1 MKNIVRGAFAAAAI
15 AAALPAAAAD
25 LPAKGPAMAPAP
37 TYMEAFDPFMIR
49 IRGIAVIPDSGKGGI
64 SQAVTGRAALL
75 NGQVKAKEAYMPEVD
90 VTYFFTKNIAVEA
103 ICCVSVH
110 NIKGSLPNGT
120 GLGTIGRTWV
130 FPPTVM
136 LQYHFT
142 DFGAFKP
149 YVGVG
154 VNYTHFFDTKAKG
167 ALAAAPFLG
176 DLKLKDT
183 WGVAGQVGFDYML
196 NRNWGINVD
205 VKRILMEP
213 KFSSYNTT
221 TGTLNAAGKAKINP
235 WIIGVGVTYRFG
247 GPSAVVA
254 KY

>member
-15 AAALPAAAAD
+15 AAALPAVAAD
-25 LPAKGPAMAPAP
+25 LPTAKGPAVAP
-37 TYMEAFDPFMIR
+37 TYMEAFDPYMIR
-49 IRGIAVIPDSGKGGI
+49 IRGVAVLPDGKGHI
-64 SQAVTGRAALL
+64 SATQTALPIVGL
-75 NGQVKAKEAYMPEVD
+75 GVKAKEAYIPEVD
-90 VTYFFTKNIAVEA
+90 LTYFFTKNIAIEA
-103 ICCVSVH
+103 ICCFSKHDVKVD
-110 NIKGSLPNGT
+110 
-120 GLGTIGRTWV
+120 GLGTVGRTWL
-130 FPPTVM
+130 FPPTVL

-142 DFGAFKP
+142 GLGAFKP

-154 VNYTHFFDTKAKG
+154 VNYTHFFDEKGVG
-167 ALAAAPFLG
+167 ALAG
-176 DLKLKDT
+176 TTLKIKDS

-213 KFSSYNTT
+213 KFTDT
-221 TGTLNAAGKAKINP
+221 AGPVLVAAGNAKINP
-235 WIIGVGVTYRFG
+235 WLVGIGLTYRFG

>member
-15 AAALPAAAAD
+15 AAAVPAVAAD
-25 LPAKGPAMAPAP
+25 LPTAKGPAIAP

-49 IRGIAVIPDSGKGGI
+49 IRGVAVIPDGKGRVDGTTI
-64 SQAVTGRAALL
+64 G
-75 NGQVKAKEAYMPEVD
+75 VKANNSFIPELD
-90 VTYFFTKNIAVEA
+90 LTYFFTKNIAIEA
-103 ICCVSVH
+103 ICCVSPH
-110 NIKGSLPNGT
+110 NVKAD
-120 GLGTIGRTWV
+120 GLGTVGRTIV

-154 VNYTHFFDTKAKG
+154 VNYTHYFDSKAKG
-167 ALAAAPFLG
+167 ALAG
-176 DLKLKDT
+176 TNLKIDDS
-183 WGVAGQVGFDYML
+183 WGVAGQVGFDYMI

-213 KFSSYNTT
+213 NFAYSVAGVPVVT
-221 TGTLNAAGKAKINP
+221 GKAKINP
-235 WIIGVGVTYRFG
+235 WIIGAGITYRFG